1 MDPPARAEP
10 RPAGRVLAVSSNKGG
25 VGKTTVAANLAIYLR
40 ALHEDLPILILSLD
54 DQGVIER
61 MFGFDGEPLGDGNLK
76 HGWAERSFERLIHMG
91 QYGVHYVPSA
101 PDTALLKAR
110 AEDPR
115 TLARILEHTEWP
127 GLVIVDTKSDL
138 EALTRNALHAADR
151 VIVPVADWTSL
162 EEAGQGVPPRAQR
175 ARRVARARA
184 AHAGRSP
191 HAHRDDR
198 RGALARL
205 REEVRKRGWAIY
217 ETSLSRSPRVEAL
230 NSESGRPLSVLH
242 HARGTSV
249 HRELRA
255 LAEVARDLALAGR
268 RRRPR
273 RRRRRAPD
281 ELWGAARRRRRAC
294 CAPAP
299 LVAGRT
305 LSPGAARGRPAVPEE
320 SMSDVRDLRR
330 RRTGARH
337 QRRDRRGG
345 DRRAALGR
353 ARDRLPRRLQVADG
367 RRHQR
372 TSGSCRW
379 PTSRRCT

>member
-1 MDPPARAEP
+1 LRQVSAESPQSSHESPPR
-10 RPAGRVLAVSSNKGG
+10 AGRVLAVSSNKGG

-40 ALHEDLPILILSLD
+40 ALHEDLPILIFSLD

-61 MFGFDGEPLGDGNLK
+61 MFGFDGEPMGDGNVK

-115 TLARILEHTEWP
+115 TLHRILEQTEWP

-162 EEAGQGVPPRAQR
+162 EEAGKVFSILAGSGQT
-175 ARRVARARA
+175 ARARVLLTLV
-184 AHAGRSP
+184 
-191 HAHRDDR
+191 DR
-198 RGALARL
+198 RTHIETTGEELSSRL
-205 REEVRKRGWAIY
+205 RSEIHNRGWAIY

-255 LAEVARDLALAGR
+255 LAEEVARDL
-268 RRRPR
+268 
-273 RRRRRAPD
+273 
-281 ELWGAARRRRRAC
+281 EL
-294 CAPAP
+294 
-299 LVAGRT
+299 
-305 LSPGAARGRPAVPEE
+305 PGASARLTVAAPPRE
-320 SMSDVRDLRR
+320 SLGSGSASGLKAALLR
-330 RRTGARH
+330 G
-337 QRRDRRGG
+337 
-345 DRRAALGR
+345 LGR
-353 ARDRLPRRLQVADG
+353 AR
-367 RRHQR
+367 
-372 TSGSCRW
+372 
-379 PTSRRCT
+379 